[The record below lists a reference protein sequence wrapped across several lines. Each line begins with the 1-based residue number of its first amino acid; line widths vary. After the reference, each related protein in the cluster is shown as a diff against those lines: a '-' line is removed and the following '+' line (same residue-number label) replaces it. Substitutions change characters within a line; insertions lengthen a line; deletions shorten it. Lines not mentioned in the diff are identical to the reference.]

1 MSYWAVSFSNLDS
14 FVQITLESGKILEG
28 DNILIQ
34 TSNKDTQM
42 IVDKYRAIYLC
53 YSLFIKIKENPKIMN

>member
-14 FVQITLESGKILEG
+14 FAQITLESGKILEG

-34 TSNKDTQM
+34 TSNKNTQM
-42 IVDKYRAIYLC
+42 LVDKYRAIYLC
-53 YSLFIKIKENPKIMN
+53 YSLFIKIK